1 MKLGEWA
8 FSLERL
14 TDSFCL
20 HCQESFP
27 KRIPKESFGRPLLK
41 RRPFM
46 KVSAHPGL
54 RGELTK
60 KEYSLR
66 GAALQRLSSFFKIG
80 GLSRE
85 VQQIQK
91 EAAAIAS
98 AGVSQLRHLR
108 GRLLS
113 R

>member
-1 MKLGEWA
+1 MPADRRNRKARFQMKLGEWA

-27 KRIPKESFGRPLLK
+27 KRIPKVSFGRPLLK
-41 RRPFM
+41 RRPFT
-46 KVSAHPGL
+46 KVRAHPGL

-66 GAALQRLSSFFKIG
+66 WAAPKDFPPFLK
-80 GLSRE
+80 
-85 VQQIQK
+85 
-91 EAAAIAS
+91 
-98 AGVSQLRHLR
+98 
-108 GRLLS
+108 
-113 R
+113 

>member
-1 MKLGEWA
+1 MPADRRNRKACFQMKLGEWA

-27 KRIPKESFGRPLLK
+27 KRIPKVSFGRPLLK
-41 RRPFM
+41 RRPFT
-46 KVSAHPGL
+46 KVRAHPGL

-66 GAALQRLSSFFKIG
+66 GGRPKRLSSFFK
-80 GLSRE
+80 
-85 VQQIQK
+85 
-91 EAAAIAS
+91 
-98 AGVSQLRHLR
+98 
-108 GRLLS
+108 
-113 R
+113 